1 MKRKKTTKIETLGE
15 APAILRVKEVRGL
28 WLCGCNIASDD
39 KVAWIKS
46 PCGRGGVIEFTR
58 ERAIQLMIH
67 SAVRNM
73 KSNGLKAFS
82 FEEAKKI
89 LREIE
94 DSIQPKLF

>member
-1 MKRKKTTKIETLGE
+1 MKKTKTSKVETLGK

-28 WLCGCNIASDD
+28 WLCGCNISSDD
-39 KVAWIKS
+39 GVVTIKC

-67 SAVRNM
+67 GTVRDM
-73 KSNGLKAFS
+73 ESHGLKVFP
-82 FEEAKKI
+82 FEEAKKV

>member
-1 MKRKKTTKIETLGE
+1 MKKTKTFKVETLGRV
-15 APAILRVKEVRGL
+15 PAILRVKQVRGL
-28 WLCGCNIASDD
+28 WLCGCNIASDNGAA
-39 KVAWIKS
+39 VIKC

-58 ERAIQLMIH
+58 ERAVQLMIH

-73 KSNGLKAFS
+73 KSHNLQPFS